1 MKKPPINLPALFAQ
15 MGDWKYYSTV
25 MRLGDAADR
34 IDFAKEIAEIRAG
47 KQLSDL
53 IQRALTGD
61 RAAEIGEYLVT
72 NKDRFFNS
80 LVVAVYDGEPTWLE
94 FNVNPTQSNPLEGE
108 IPTWAANA
116 FGFLH
121 LSGDEVMFAIDGQH
135 RLAGMINAIARKPAL
150 ADDRISVLV
159 VAHKS
164 TDAGR
169 RRSRKLFTT
178 LNRSAVQVGKSEI
191 IALDESDTAAIL
203 TRRLVEE
210 HPYFSNGQVLAQYG
224 TANLSKTDSEH
235 FVTIIKLYDLVGY
248 VLGHIVNRLK
258 REQILRLKYVRPT
271 EAELDRYYA
280 DVSGYFETFI
290 RAIPELKE
298 YFTARG
304 DKAKAIVARERH
316 QKRNVLFRS
325 VGLEIFTR
333 VANYIQED
341 EGGWKQA
348 IKVIAKLPRHFTA
361 IPYRDALYDVTGDR
375 IVPGRIRLTTFLLE
389 HMLGYDTPL
398 GKDELR
404 ERYAKALQKDAA
416 ATKLPK
422 RVAQ

>member
-1 MKKPPINLPALFAQ
+1 MKRPPINLPALFAQ

-25 MRLGDAADR
+25 MRLGDAAER

-53 IQRALTGD
+53 IQRALTGA
-61 RAAEIGEYLVT
+61 RASEIGNYLVT

-80 LVVAVYDGEPTWLE
+80 LVVAVYDGEPSWLE
-94 FNVNPTQSNPLEGE
+94 FNVNPTQSNPLDGE
-108 IPTWAANA
+108 IPEWAANA

-121 LSGDEVMFAIDGQH
+121 LTGDEVMFAVDGQH
-135 RLAGMINAIARKPAL
+135 RLAGMINAIARKPEV

-191 IALDESDTAAIL
+191 IALDESDAAAIV

-210 HPYFSNGQVLAQYG
+210 HPFFSNGQVLAQYG

-258 REQILRLKYVRPT
+258 REQILRLKFVRPT
-271 EAELDRYYA
+271 EAELEKHYA
-280 DVSGYFETFI
+280 DVSAFFETLI
-290 RAIPELKE
+290 KAIPELKE

-304 DKAKAIVARERH
+304 DKAKAIIKRERH
-316 QKRNVLFRS
+316 DEKNVLFRS
-325 VGLEIFTR
+325 VGLEIFSR
-333 VANYIQED
+333 VTNYIQED
-341 EGGWKQA
+341 EGGWKEA
-348 IKVIAKLPRHFTA
+348 IKALAKLPRHFTDT
-361 IPYRDALYDVTGDR
+361 PYREVIYDITGDR
-375 IVPGRIRLTTFLLE
+375 IIPGRIRLVTFLLE
-389 HMLGYDTPL
+389 HMLDYETPL

-404 ERYAKALQKDAA
+404 ARYAKALQKEVAD
-416 ATKLPK
+416 TRLPR